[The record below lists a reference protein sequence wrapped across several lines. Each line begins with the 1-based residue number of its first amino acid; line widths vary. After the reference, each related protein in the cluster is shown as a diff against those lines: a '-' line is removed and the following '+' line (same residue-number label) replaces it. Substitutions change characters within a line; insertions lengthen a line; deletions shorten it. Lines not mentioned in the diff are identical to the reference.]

1 MKEFTIKIGDLI
13 NGSEVVEIQKDP
25 FIENQIDIWVD
36 EEEIDDFGDKGL
48 KCIRVRYYEK

>member
-13 NGSEVVEIQKDP
+13 NGSEVVEMQKDP
-25 FIENQIDIWVD
+25 FISDQIDIWVD

-48 KCIRVRYYEK
+48 KCFRIRYYEK

>member
-1 MKEFTIKIGDLI
+1 MQEYTIKIGDSI

-25 FIENQIDIWVD
+25 FIPNQIDIWVD

-48 KCIRVRYYEK
+48 KCFRVRYYEK